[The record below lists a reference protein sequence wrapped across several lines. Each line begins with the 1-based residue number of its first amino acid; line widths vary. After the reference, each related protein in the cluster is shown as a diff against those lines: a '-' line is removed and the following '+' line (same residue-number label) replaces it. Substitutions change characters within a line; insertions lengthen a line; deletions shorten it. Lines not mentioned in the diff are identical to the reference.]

1 MKTMA
6 RLAGKRAFV
15 TGAGQGIGRAIV
27 LAFARDGAAVIAASR
42 TAAKMADL
50 PALASGIEPVELDVT
65 DGEALA
71 TAIGAAGPL
80 DILVNCAGWVHDG
93 TVLDCT
99 DADWAQAFD
108 VNVTAAFR
116 ATRAVLPQM
125 LERRTGAIV
134 NVASVASSV
143 TGVPR
148 RAAYGASKA
157 ALIGLTKAVARDV
170 VADGIRC
177 NALCPGTT
185 DSPSL
190 GARMAASG
198 DAGAARRMFVARQ
211 PIGRLGTVEEM
222 AEAALYLASDAAGFM
237 TGQILVVDG
246 GQTL

>member
-1 MKTMA
+1 MA
-6 RLAGKRAFV
+6 GRLAGKRAFV
-15 TGAGQGIGRAIV
+15 TGAGQGIGRAAV
-27 LAFARDGAAVIAASR
+27 LAFAREGAAVVAASR

-50 PALASGIEPVELDVT
+50 PGLAPGIEPVGLDVT
-65 DGEALA
+65 DTGALESA
-71 TAIGAAGPL
+71 LDAAGRV

-93 TVLDCT
+93 TVLDCS
-99 DADWAQAFD
+99 DADWAQALE

-116 ATRAVLPQM
+116 AIRAVLPQM
-125 LERRTGAIV
+125 LERHAGSIV

-148 RAAYGASKA
+148 RAAYGTSKA
-157 ALIGLTKAVARDV
+157 ALIGLTKAVARDT
-170 VADGIRC
+170 VASGIRC

-190 GARMAASG
+190 GERMAATG
-198 DAGAARRMFVARQ
+198 DAEAARRMFIARQ
-211 PIGRLGTVEEM
+211 PMGRLGSVEEM
-222 AEAALYLASDAAGFM
+222 AEAAVYLASDAAAFM